1 MEGETFASYILN
13 EKSWARKLEIMY
25 YLKKK
30 TGIFFDNT
38 VIFKTLITKQFLD
51 YLKEDYPTIQL
62 DENLI
67 VTARLLCDCM
77 KKENSTDLEEIK
89 NYSRSGAKYLAKL
102 GFDDRF
108 CRICEGVN
116 RYTIEEKRNPE
127 SDILEL
133 SDQFGGMLLDR
144 PERIGFKPDEALVLL
159 QFRNLKD
166 KDNKYIHEF
175 VKFVNFMEKVEV

>member
-1 MEGETFASYILN
+1 MEGETFADYILREN
-13 EKSWARKLEIMY
+13 DWARKLEIMY

-30 TGIFFDNT
+30 IDIFYDNT

-51 YLKEDYPTIQL
+51 YLKRNYPETEL

-67 VTARLLCDCM
+67 ITARLLCDCK
-77 KKENSTDLEEIK
+77 KKENSTDLEDIK
-89 NYSRSGAKYLAKL
+89 SYAKNGAEFLSKL
-102 GFDDRF
+102 GFDEEF
-108 CRICEGVN
+108 CKICEGVN
-116 RYTIEEKRNPE
+116 RHTIEENRPRE

-144 PERIGFKPDEALVLL
+144 PERIGFNPDEALVLL

-166 KDNKYIHEF
+166 KDNKYLNDF
-175 VKFVNFMEKVEV
+175 VSFVNYMQKIEV